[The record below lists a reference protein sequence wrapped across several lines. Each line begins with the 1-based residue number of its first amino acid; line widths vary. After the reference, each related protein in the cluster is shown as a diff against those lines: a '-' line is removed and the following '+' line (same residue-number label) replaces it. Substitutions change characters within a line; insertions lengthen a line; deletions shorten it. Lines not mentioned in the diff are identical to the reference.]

1 MDVESY
7 VSSLSNRN
15 LRPFLLWFHRS
26 LSRDPWREIKKRKTA
41 WSIRCIVRFT
51 ARSSIYEMEEW
62 KIRTPGR
69 YHGITR
75 SRRDASWLLIL
86 FLSLSVSRCWPL
98 IRWSGISSTCRENH
112 LSEHLLNNETRRNQ
126 RGNRIV
132 SCSSYLHSSSFCAVT
147 LGSWSSRWKTVCRRS
162 SSGIFF
168 LLSTINK
175 KRNYQ
180 KNEMPDGPWDT
191 ILWKASSVNN
201 PGSSSPLWANNLDL
215 EERKKR

>member
-1 MDVESY
+1 MRLPAESY

-132 SCSSYLHSSSFCAVT
+132 SCSALFILMVQRLMT
-147 LGSWSSRWKTVCRRS
+147 Q
-162 SSGIFF
+162 F
-168 LLSTINK
+168 LRVQDK
-175 KRNYQ
+175 KDIEKEKRMIK
-180 KNEMPDGPWDT
+180 KNT
-191 ILWKASSVNN
+191 
-201 PGSSSPLWANNLDL
+201 
-215 EERKKR
+215 EEK